1 MAKLVIK
8 NLVKR
13 FGKTTAVNNLNLNI
27 KEGELVV
34 LLGPSGCGKTT
45 TLRCIAGLETPD
57 EGEIWI
63 GDTLVND
70 LSPKDRNV
78 AMVFQSYALYP
89 HMTIYNNLAFPLK
102 IGKVPRRE
110 IDVKVKKVAQMLD
123 IGELLDRK
131 PTQLSGGQQQRVAL
145 GAALVREPKIF
156 LMDEPLSNIDAK
168 LRVHMRAEIKKLQK
182 DLGVT
187 TIYVTH
193 DQIEAMT
200 MADRVALIIEGTLQQ
215 HGSPSDIYDH
225 PTNTFVG
232 TFLGSPPM
240 NLIECSLIEMNG
252 LLSLKFGGF
261 VYKLNKNIT
270 GITEKKAEG
279 SELVLGI
286 RPEDLTLH
294 LNQVEGSYEGKVSII
309 ESLGRESVAYV
320 GVGAD
325 ILKIFVPK
333 TLGSSVKVGD
343 KVWVSFD
350 EDEVHIFDKKSG
362 KILI

>member
-1 MAKLVIK
+1 MAKLMIK

-13 FGKTTAVNNLNLNI
+13 FGKTTAVSNLNLNI
-27 KEGELVV
+27 KEGELLC

-45 TLRCIAGLETPD
+45 TLRCIAGLEIPD

-70 LSPKDRNV
+70 LPPKDRDV

-89 HMTIYNNLAFPLK
+89 HMKIFDNLAFPLK
-102 IGKVPRRE
+102 IGRVPRRE
-110 IDVKVKKVAQMLD
+110 IDVKVKKVAQMLN
-123 IGELLDRK
+123 IGELLERK

-145 GAALVREPKIF
+145 GAAMVREPKVF

-200 MADRVALIIEGTLQQ
+200 MADRIALIIEGILQQ

-225 PTNTFVG
+225 PANTFVG
-232 TFLGSPPM
+232 SFVGSPPM

-252 LLSLKFGGF
+252 LLSLEFGGG
-261 VYKLNKNIT
+261 VCKLNKNIA
-270 GITEKKAEG
+270 GITKKKAEG

-309 ESLGRESVAYV
+309 EPLGRESVVYV

-325 ILKIFVPK
+325 ILKGFVPK
-333 TLGSSVKVGD
+333 TLGFSVKVGD
-343 KVWVSFD
+343 KVWVSFN

>member
-13 FGKTTAVNNLNLNI
+13 FGKTTAVNNLNLKI
-27 KEGELVV
+27 KEGEFVG

-45 TLRCIAGLETPD
+45 LLRCIAGLETPD

-63 GDTLVND
+63 GDTLVNG
-70 LSPKDRNV
+70 LPPKDRDV
-78 AMVFQSYALYP
+78 AMVFQTYALYP
-89 HMTIYNNLAFPLK
+89 HMTIYGNLAFPLK
-102 IGKVPRRE
+102 MGKMPRRE
-110 IDVKVKKVAQMLD
+110 IDVKIKKFAQMLD
-123 IGELLDRK
+123 IEELLDRK

-145 GAALVREPKIF
+145 GAVIVREPKVF

-168 LRVHMRAEIKKLQK
+168 LRVHMRTEIKKLQK

-187 TIYVTH
+187 TLYVTH

-200 MADRVALIIEGTLQQ
+200 MADRIALIIEGTLQQ
-215 HGSPSDIYDH
+215 YGSPSDIYNH
-225 PTNTFVG
+225 PANTFVG
-232 TFLGSPPM
+232 TFVGSPPM

-252 LLSLKFGGF
+252 LLSLEFGEF
-261 VYKLNKNIT
+261 VYKLNKNIA

-279 SELVLGI
+279 SELILGI

-294 LNQVEGSYEGKVSII
+294 LNQVEGSHEGKVSII
-309 ESLGRESVAYV
+309 EPLGRESVAYV

-333 TLGSSVKVGD
+333 TLAFSVKVGD
-343 KVWVSFD
+343 TVWVSFD